1 MSAAAIGDLT
11 VAVLFLIVVFFV
23 IGVLT
28 VLNFGWEGFKM
39 AMAGKA
45 YARTVRWLL
54 AIITLAFILF
64 MAWGE
69 IMFAPNGIAPV

>member
-1 MSAAAIGDLT
+1 MNWQTAAILFAMVS
-11 VAVLFLIVVFFV
+11 VAVMPVLI
-23 IGVLT
+23 IYYATQGT
-28 VLNFGWEGFKM
+28 ER
-39 AMAGKA
+39 AMTMVGKQ
-45 YARTVRWLL
+45 YGRTVRWLL

>member
-1 MSAAAIGDLT
+1 
-11 VAVLFLIVVFFV
+11 
-23 IGVLT
+23 
-28 VLNFGWEGFKM
+28 M
-39 AMAGKA
+39 AQVGKA

>member
-1 MSAAAIGDLT
+1 MPM
-11 VAVLFLIVVFFV
+11 V
-23 IGVLT
+23 
-28 VLNFGWEGFKM
+28 
-39 AMAGKA
+39 GKQ
-45 YARTVRWLL
+45 YARTFRWLI